1 MDELKKKIEAL
12 TPQNAFYAVAG
23 MLALML
29 LLFLVGDVIEAT
41 NDGETLSFSGWNC
54 MTSFSVGAKGLAAA
68 TVSIGMGKFF
78 AWIYVAA
85 VVALLYLAYAKK
97 VVNYMYCIVPAV
109 ALFIMKFTATF
120 TATISVLGQTKEKEA
135 EGVSADMTVMF
146 WLIVIINVAL
156 VAFAYF
162 RGNNPVSHDN
172 K

>member
-29 LLFLVGDVIEAT
+29 LLFLVGDVIEAKEGGKT
-41 NDGETLSFSGWNC
+41 ISFTGWKC
-54 MTSFSVGAKGLAAA
+54 MTSYSEGLEGIGSASL
-68 TVSIGMGKFF
+68 SIGMGRFF

-120 TATISVLGQTKEKEA
+120 TATITFMGKTKTET
-135 EGVSADMTVMF
+135 ADFPASMTVMF
-146 WLIVIINVAL
+146 WVIVIINVAL

-162 RGNNPVSHDN
+162 RGNNPVALD
-172 K
+172 KK

>member
-29 LLFLVGDVIEAT
+29 LLFLVGDVIAAKE
-41 NDGETLSFSGWNC
+41 NSETLSFSGWAC
-54 MTSFSVGAKGLAAA
+54 MTSYSAGAKGLASAS
-68 TVSIGMGKFF
+68 VSIGMGKFF
-78 AWIYVAA
+78 AWIYVVA

-97 VVNYMYCIVPAV
+97 VVNYMYCIVPVV

-120 TATISVLGQTKEKEA
+120 TATLNIMGQSRTET
-135 EGVSADMTVMF
+135 ADFPASMTVMF
-146 WLIVIINVAL
+146 WVIVIINVAL

-162 RGNNPVSHDN
+162 RGNNPVALD
-172 K
+172 KK

>member
-29 LLFLVGDVIEAT
+29 ILFLVGDVIAAT
-41 NDGETLSFSGWNC
+41 EGGKTISFSGWSC
-54 MTSFSVGAKGLAAA
+54 MTSYSEGIEGIGSASL
-68 TVSIGMGKFF
+68 SIGMGKFF

-97 VVNYMYCIVPAV
+97 VVNYMYCIVPTV

-120 TATISVLGQTKEKEA
+120 TATITFMGKTKTET
-135 EGVSADMTVMF
+135 ADFPASMTAMF
-146 WLIVIINVAL
+146 WVIVIINVAL

-162 RGNNPVSHDN
+162 RGNNPVSLDN

>member
-41 NDGETLSFSGWNC
+41 NDGETLSFSGWAC
-54 MTSFSVGAKGLAAA
+54 MTGMKYEIFGITAKITIGAGA
-68 TVSIGMGKFF
+68 IF
-78 AWIYVAA
+78 AWLFVVVCAGLIY
-85 VVALLYLAYAKK
+85 LTYSQKI
-97 VVNYMYCIVPAV
+97 VNYMYCIAPVV
-109 ALFIMKFTATF
+109 VLFIMKFAATFKF
-120 TATISVLGQTKEKEA
+120 TATMMGKTESETA
-135 EGVSADMTVMF
+135 EGVSADMTAMF
-146 WLIVIINVAL
+146 WIIIVINVAL

-162 RGNNPVSHDN
+162 RGNNPVSLDN